1 MLDQTPIRKKISAG
15 LPIIGTWNTLAS
27 PLLTEV
33 MAKAGYDFQII
44 DLEHGPF
51 VLGSVHEFVS
61 ACEGTS
67 QCSPLVRIPANEE
80 WMVLQAM
87 DQGAHG
93 VIVPHVQD
101 QASAGKLAR
110 AIKYH
115 PDGKRGFT
123 PFSKGGAFNNRST
136 ATYISTA
143 NREGV
148 GVAIIESRA
157 GLERVE
163 EIVAQDG
170 IDVVYFGAYDLSQD
184 LGFPG
189 DVRNPAVVSAIRKG
203 LEIVSLKGKYAGGFV
218 PQSPDDV
225 KWLLDMGMRFI
236 TYDVDCSMVFR
247 SVSAVTEWFAGETGQ
262 TG

>member
-1 MLDQTPIRKKISAG
+1 MLEHTPIREKMAAG
-15 LPIIGTWNTLAS
+15 RPVIGTWNTLAS

-51 VLGSVHEFVS
+51 VLGSVHQFVS
-61 ACEGTS
+61 ACEGTT
-67 QCSPLVRIPANEE
+67 QCSPLVRIPANED
-80 WMVLQAM
+80 WMALQAM

-93 VIVPHVQD
+93 VVAPHIQD
-101 QASAGKLAR
+101 AASAAKLAR

-115 PDGKRGFT
+115 PEGKRGFT
-123 PFSKGGAFNNRST
+123 PFSKAGGFTNRST
-136 ATYISTA
+136 TAYVATA

-148 GVAIIESRA
+148 GIAIVESRA
-157 GLERVE
+157 GLDHLE

-170 IDVVYFGAYDLSQD
+170 IDVIYFGAYDLSQD
-184 LGFPG
+184 LGHPG
-189 DVRNPAVVSAIRKG
+189 DVRNPAVVAAIREG
-203 LEIVSLKGKYAGGFV
+203 VDVVSRRGKYAGGFV

-236 TYDVDCSMVFR
+236 TYDVDSSTVLR
-247 SVSAVTEWFAGETGQ
+247 SVSAITEWFASETG
-262 TG
+262 GA